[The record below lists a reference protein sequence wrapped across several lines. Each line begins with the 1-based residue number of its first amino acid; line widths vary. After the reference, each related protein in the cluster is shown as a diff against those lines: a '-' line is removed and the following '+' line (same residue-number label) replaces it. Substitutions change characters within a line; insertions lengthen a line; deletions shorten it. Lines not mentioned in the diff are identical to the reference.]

1 MNYKNLEQLAAG
13 LRYMDSVIFSAVA
26 RAQEAGFD
34 PANSLRGLVITDED
48 AQFLAAKEP
57 LAAIWGSDGDVP
69 PFPAALRHEDS
80 PLADMGYIFG
90 LSDLDLAIV
99 LLCFAVEIDQR
110 YERLYA
116 YLQDDVTQRRPTVNL
131 IMNLLGSTVR
141 ERFQVWER
149 LGPEMPL
156 RQFKLLDCLPDP
168 TRPHSTFIT
177 HQVKLDRRTV
187 TFLLGNDEIDERIQH
202 AVRLLPAPATP
213 QRPSPVA
220 EALAPYAD
228 SHQPP
233 LMLLYGEDDAAKA
246 ADVSAFCASLNLPV
260 IRVDLHKLAHAD
272 APLETAWGIT
282 LREALFHGAALL
294 LDQWSAVLDE
304 RSRPNERIWRDIVG
318 LNRLVFISAAQPWE
332 PLDELRQRRLLRLSY
347 TLPSYSAR
355 IQLWQQSLHDLGI
368 HLPAADIAAV
378 SNKFRLTTDQ
388 IARAVQAAADWAAT
402 KGRALQVDDLIQGAQ
417 AHASLRLDQLAQH
430 IQPRYTWHD
439 LILPP
444 EQTQQ
449 IRELID
455 RVSYAATVHTEWG
468 FGAKGAPIRRVSA
481 LFAGESGTGK
491 TLAAEVIA
499 HELGLVMYKI
509 DLSSVVSKYIGETEK
524 NLKTIFDEARA
535 GNAILFFDEADALFG
550 KRSEVKDAH
559 DRYANIEV
567 AYLLQQ
573 IENYDGVAIMATNLR
588 QNLDDAFTRRLDFVI
603 DFPFPDAEYRQQIWK
618 IHFPSRAPI
627 SPDVDIMEIAERYR
641 LAGGNIRNAALAAA
655 FLAASENS
663 SITMQHIKRAI
674 RREHQKMGRLLDTV
688 RD

>member
-1 MNYKNLEQLAAG
+1 MNYQRLEQLATG
-13 LRYMDSVIFSAVA
+13 LQYMDRIIFSAVS

-34 PANSLRGLVITDED
+34 PANTLHGLVITDED

-57 LAAIWGSDGDVP
+57 LAAIWGQDGAVP
-69 PFPAALRHEDS
+69 SFPAALRVEAS
-80 PLADMGYIFG
+80 PLAEMGCIFG

-99 LLCFAVEIDQR
+99 LVCLAVEIDQR

-131 IMNLLGSTVR
+131 IMNLLGGTVR

-149 LGPEMPL
+149 LSPEMPL
-156 RQFKLLDCLPDP
+156 RQFKLLDCVPDP

-187 TFLLGNDEIDERIQH
+187 NFLLGSDEIDERIQH
-202 AVRLLPAPATP
+202 AARLLTPPSAPQQLSAI
-213 QRPSPVA
+213 A
-220 EALAPYAD
+220 DALAPHQD
-228 SHQPP
+228 SSLPP
-233 LMLLYGEDDAAKA
+233 LLLLYGEDDAAKA
-246 ADVSAFCASLNLPV
+246 ADVSAFCASLSLPV
-260 IRVDLHKLAHAD
+260 LCVDLHKLAD
-272 APLETAWGIT
+272 SDLPYETAWGIT

-294 LDQWSAVLDE
+294 LERWSAVLDE
-304 RSRPNERIWRDIVG
+304 RSRPNERIWRDVVG
-318 LNRLVFISAAQPWE
+318 LNGLVFLSAAQPWE

-347 TLPSYSAR
+347 SLPSYSER
-355 IQLWQQSLHDLGI
+355 IHLWQQHLEALDI
-368 HLPAADIAAV
+368 YLPADDIVAV

-402 KGRALQVDDLIQGAQ
+402 KGRPLQADDLVQGAQ

-430 IQPRYTWHD
+430 IQPRYTWAD

-444 EQTQQ
+444 EQTTQ

-455 RVSYAATVHTEWG
+455 RVSYAATVHTDWG

-603 DFPFPDAEYRQQIWK
+603 DFPFPDPEYRQQIWK

-627 SPDVDIMEIAERYR
+627 APDVDMAEIAERYR

-663 SITMQHIKRAI
+663 SITMQHIKRAV